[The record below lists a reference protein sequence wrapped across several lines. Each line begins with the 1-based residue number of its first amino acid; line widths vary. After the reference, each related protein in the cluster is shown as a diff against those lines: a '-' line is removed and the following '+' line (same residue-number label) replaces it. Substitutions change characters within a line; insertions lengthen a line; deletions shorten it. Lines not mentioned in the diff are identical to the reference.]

1 VCRQR
6 LSIAPAK
13 ENRVKQLIVA
23 TAVIV
28 AISLSGCK
36 ESETE
41 TEANRR
47 LEDSVRILQAA
58 QTMNELDKAVGDLGI
73 VLTFPDGT
81 WMAIQYH
88 DRHDPIEEWYSLA
101 VIRDSEDRWFYSDY
115 HFCGYLASYR
125 HTIMGKQEFTE
136 EDITNFADIHAVA
149 TSPNLATARKN
160 LKALNFRRLK
170 K

>member
-1 VCRQR
+1 M
-6 LSIAPAK
+6 
-13 ENRVKQLIVA
+13 KQLVVA
-23 TAVIV
+23 TAIVV
-28 AISLSGCK
+28 AISLSGCN
-36 ESETE
+36 ESEKE

-73 VLTFPDGT
+73 VLRFPDGT

-115 HFCGYLASYR
+115 HFCGYLVSYR
-125 HTIMGKQEFTE
+125 HTIMGKQGITE
-136 EDITNFADIHAVA
+136 EDIDTNFAGIHAVA
-149 TSPNLATARKN
+149 TSPDLATARKR